1 MKIKHLICHIL
12 LFAYLLGVKD
22 GFIALWKDD
31 IAEPLRVFPYR
42 ADSLPP
48 EDQKAL
54 SRGIKFDKKEDLL
67 AILEDYLS

>member
-1 MKIKHLICHIL
+1 MRIKRIMCNIL

-22 GFIALWKDD
+22 GFIALWKDETPEH
-31 IAEPLRVFPYR
+31 IRVFPYR

-54 SRGIKFDKKEDLL
+54 QRGIRIDSKTELIH
-67 AILEDYLS
+67 ILEDYLS